1 MQVEPDSLTHP
12 AEIFSLTVAL
22 LLLPHPTKAHFNV
35 ISCFSSPLLSEIK
48 SENRKI
54 HFRKRKKKK
63 ENNFTNPKMT
73 LVYHMTSMETISF
86 LP

>member
-22 LLLPHPTKAHFNV
+22 PLPPHPTKAHFNV

-54 HFRKRKKKK
+54 HFRKRRK

-73 LVYHMTSMETISF
+73 LVYHMTSMETMPF

>member
-12 AEIFSLTVAL
+12 AEIFSLTVALVAL

-48 SENRKI
+48 SENR
-54 HFRKRKKKK
+54 
-63 ENNFTNPKMT
+63 
-73 LVYHMTSMETISF
+73 
-86 LP
+86 